1 MVQSSDALWH
11 HPSHGGIGMHL
22 KRALVSILVLAFCA
36 VMAPGAA
43 ADSANNIFRFGA
55 AWIEPDGEAE
65 VDGVDLDADSAIGY
79 FVDYERRLIPWLG
92 LDFQVGYAEP
102 DITATPVGGGPT
114 TTESEALFTGSA
126 GVNFHLLARSRI
138 DLYLGAFASY
148 TEFDQTFDS
157 ATGYGG
163 VVGLDIGLTKSG
175 LALTMSVRYS
185 LVEPDLVSDPGTSVS
200 FDPLI
205 GQLGLGW
212 RF

>member
-1 MVQSSDALWH
+1 MIR
-11 HPSHGGIGMHL
+11 PKREGIDMSFR
-22 KRALVSILVLAFCA
+22 RALVSVSVVGFCA

-43 ADSANNIFRFGA
+43 ADSANNVFRFGA
-55 AWIEPDGEAE
+55 AWVDPDGEAD
-65 VDGVDLDADSAIGY
+65 VGGVHIDADTAVGY

-92 LDFQVGYAEP
+92 IDFQVGYAEP
-102 DITATPVGGGPT
+102 DITATPIGGGAT
-114 TTESEALFTGSA
+114 TSQGEALFTGSV
-126 GVNFHLLARSRI
+126 GVNFHLLARSRV
-138 DLYLGAFASY
+138 DLYLGAYANY
-148 TEFDQTFDS
+148 TDFDQTFDS

-175 LALTMSVRYS
+175 LALTISARYS
-185 LVEPDLVSDPGTSVS
+185 MIEADLISAPGTSVS

>member
-1 MVQSSDALWH
+1 VV
-11 HPSHGGIGMHL
+11 G
-22 KRALVSILVLAFCA
+22 FCA
-36 VMAPGAA
+36 VMAPRAA

-55 AWIEPDGEAE
+55 AWIEPDGKAD
-65 VDGVDLDADSAIGY
+65 VGGVEIDADSAIGY
-79 FVDYERRLIPWLG
+79 FVDYERRLIPWLA

-102 DITATPVGGGPT
+102 DITATPIGGGAT
-114 TTESEALFTGSA
+114 VTQGEALFTGSA

-138 DLYLGAFASY
+138 DFYLGAFASY
-148 TEFDQTFDS
+148 TDFDETFDS
-157 ATGYGG
+157 AVGYGG

-185 LVEPDLVSDPGTSVS
+185 LVEADLTAVPGTSVS

-205 GQLGLGW
+205 GQVGLGW